1 MNKII
6 ICRNFKITKTVKKY
20 IKYLTSTTGIESLKF
35 TGMPEESIKN
45 IDKSGK
51 TFAQTFADHN
61 LLPEMNSNGHFNK
74 KYYFSP

>member
-1 MNKII
+1 
-6 ICRNFKITKTVKKY
+6 
-20 IKYLTSTTGIESLKF
+20 
-35 TGMPEESIKN
+35 MPEESIKN